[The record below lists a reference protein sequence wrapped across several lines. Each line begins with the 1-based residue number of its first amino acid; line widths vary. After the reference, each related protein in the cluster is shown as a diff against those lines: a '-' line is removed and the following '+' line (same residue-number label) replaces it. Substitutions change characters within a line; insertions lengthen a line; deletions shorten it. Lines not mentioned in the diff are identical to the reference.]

1 MSNENQ
7 SSSDNNPQKKTDST
21 GNEKDLQN
29 EEVKTRYGQIN
40 DERTSRYILLLLLVF
55 AAIAF
60 IPIIFPFF
68 VPIVLATTFT
78 TLFYPLYRGFLER
91 TKGKKALS
99 SFLCCLILLAGIL
112 VPVYIILNLLVM
124 ELLKLYAT
132 AGPQIRELIEKGS
145 ESQIFQRFS
154 GSSLFLWLQKFQT
167 DWSSIIQDLARKAA
181 SFGTMIINR
190 TSTSFIGLFVNL
202 FITLFTMFYFFI
214 DGEFLVNRIR
224 YLSPLKSKYEEMI
237 ISRFLLISRAT
248 IKGTFVVGFIQGS
261 AGAITL
267 LIFGV
272 KSWLLWGILTIIM
285 AIIPM
290 LGAWIILIPAGII
303 KLVTGD
309 IWQGIGILLTTI
321 IVVSNIDNIIRPRLI
336 GQSAR
341 MHDLLVFFST
351 LGGLA
356 AFGVAGF
363 IIGPVI
369 ASFFITVI
377 DIYET
382 EFKSQLE
389 RLKGL

>member
-1 MSNENQ
+1 MNNENR
-7 SSSDNNPQKKTDST
+7 SNSDNDPEKKTEST
-21 GNEKDLQN
+21 GSDKNLQEN
-29 EEVKTRYGQIN
+29 KTPDEIGLKAS
-40 DERTSRYILLLLLVF
+40 ERTNRYVLLLLLIV

-60 IPIIFPFF
+60 LPIISSFF

-78 TLFYPLYRGFLER
+78 TIFYPLYRGFLKR
-91 TKGKKALS
+91 TKGNKALS
-99 SFLCCLILLAGIL
+99 SFLCCFILLAGIL
-112 VPVYIILNLLVM
+112 IPLYLIINMLVL
-124 ELLKLYAT
+124 ELLKLYST

-145 ESQIFQRFS
+145 ESQIFQHFS
-154 GSSLFLWLQKFQT
+154 STRLFSWLQRFQT
-167 DWSSIIQDLARKAA
+167 DWSSVIQDFARKAA
-181 SFGTMIINR
+181 SFGTMIINK

-224 YLSPLKSKYEEMI
+224 FLSPLKSKYEEII

-272 KSWLLWGILTIIM
+272 KSWLLWGLLTIVL

-290 LGAWIILIPAGII
+290 LGAWIILLPAGII
-303 KLVTGD
+303 KILTGD
-309 IWQGIGILLTTI
+309 LWQGIGILLTTI

-356 AFGVAGF
+356 VFGVSGF

-389 RLKGL
+389 KLKEL